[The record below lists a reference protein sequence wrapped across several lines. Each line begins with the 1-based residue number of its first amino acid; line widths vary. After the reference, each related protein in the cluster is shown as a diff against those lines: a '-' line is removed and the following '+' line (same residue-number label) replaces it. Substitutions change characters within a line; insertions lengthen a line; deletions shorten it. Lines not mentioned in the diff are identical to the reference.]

1 MYVMIRHVLLKEE
14 ALSTVKDVY
23 ESEVM
28 GPVINSEGNRLFCV
42 VNSVER
48 EREVRQ
54 ITGWDSKED
63 CDRYLSQVLPAVY
76 EKWEWVFERKPET
89 SFWEIKWPGKFHLD
103 PDLLKGSET
112 YIRTSRFK
120 FKPEGVAVV
129 KASYDEGVINPVF
142 DHKGNKFIFVLLST
156 EEERRGSQVSGWE
169 SKEDCDRYLNEV
181 YPGLVNG
188 MRDVFEEMP
197 TATFWELK
205 WPGRVQF

>member
-1 MYVMIRHVLLKEE
+1 M
-14 ALSTVKDVY
+14 
-23 ESEVM
+23 
-28 GPVINSEGNRLFCV
+28 
-42 VNSVER
+42 
-48 EREVRQ
+48 RQ

-63 CDRYLSQVLPAVY
+63 CDRYLSEVLPGIY
-76 EKWEWVFERKPET
+76 EKWDWVFERKT
-89 SFWEIKWPGKFHLD
+89 VASFWEIKWPGKLHLD
-103 PDLLKGSET
+103 PTLPRGSTT
-112 YIRTSRFK
+112 YIRASRFK

-129 KASYDEGVINPVF
+129 RASYDDGVINPVF
-142 DHKGNKFIFVLLST
+142 NHKGNKFIFVLHST